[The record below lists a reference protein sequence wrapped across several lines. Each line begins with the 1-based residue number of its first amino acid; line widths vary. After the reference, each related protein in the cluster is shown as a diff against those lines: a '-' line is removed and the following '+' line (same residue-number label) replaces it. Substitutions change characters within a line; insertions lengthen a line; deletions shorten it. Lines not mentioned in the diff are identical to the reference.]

1 MGECNHDGRTWN
13 GDCDECAEA
22 SGYARGVEH
31 CVRLVDER
39 AGATAFA
46 DKMAVLLEIVR
57 QLRALLP
64 QPSAPVGGGEWMR
77 TPEEDA
83 ASDTPMA
90 PAPAGGGRVEVAGH
104 GHERAY
110 GLPDC
115 VCTADTGFRDDCPR
129 TAPPRPPAPQEAE
142 MEQDDLCDKRGG
154 NGVLTIRH
162 GVETCPVCNG
172 RCWKAR
178 P

>member
-64 QPSAPVGGGEWMR
+64 QPSAPVGGGFV
-77 TPEEDA
+77 P
-83 ASDTPMA
+83 
-90 PAPAGGGRVEVAGH
+90 
-104 GHERAY
+104 
-110 GLPDC
+110 
-115 VCTADTGFRDDCPR
+115 RDPN
-129 TAPPRPPAPQEAE
+129 APPRYNGSGTPCDMDVGPCSCGATHVSAPPHPPAPQEAAR
-142 MEQDDLCDKRGG
+142 M
-154 NGVLTIRH
+154 
-162 GVETCPVCNG
+162 VEHHTRVM
-172 RCWKAR
+172 RR
-178 P
+178 

>member
-64 QPSAPVGGGEWMR
+64 QPSAPVGGGFVSRGPNAPRRYNGSGTPCDMDVGPCSCGATHVPPHPAHQHPRRLRWSR
-77 TPEEDA
+77 TTFATSA
-83 ASDTPMA
+83 AA
-90 PAPAGGGRVEVAGH
+90 
-104 GHERAY
+104 
-110 GLPDC
+110 
-115 VCTADTGFRDDCPR
+115 TAC
-129 TAPPRPPAPQEAE
+129 
-142 MEQDDLCDKRGG
+142 
-154 NGVLTIRH
+154 
-162 GVETCPVCNG
+162 
-172 RCWKAR
+172 
-178 P
+178 

>member
-1 MGECNHDGRTWN
+1 MGPWCTHDPGSAAAFRI
-13 GDCDECAEA
+13 
-22 SGYARGVEH
+22 GYR
-31 CVRLVDER
+31 
-39 AGATAFA
+39 
-46 DKMAVLLEIVR
+46 
-57 QLRALLP
+57 RALGDAERELLRMADGEETLTIKVSALQEGFARMAKNIPGP
-64 QPSAPVGGGEWMR
+64 QPSTPVGGGEWMR